1 MTAYV
6 FVPLLAF
13 AWMIGTAVESL
24 AAAFFLAVLESSGN
38 PTARPV
44 NWRGPSF
51 RSWMRDGI
59 EWPEGTIGDH
69 LGKGL
74 YLGYIV
80 LLWGAPAIL
89 LGRLVGGPTVWA
101 TVVAGAA
108 FWLLLPIGLL
118 SSMSSVS
125 RWTPFRPGLLV
136 AYGRRPLATLSFY
149 VLSAPVLAA
158 LVFCFELVLIHPTRM
173 TVGGTLALAPVGVLV
188 FFLYARLL
196 GRFGLVLSY
205 AFPEEPMEDEEEEA
219 RTKRRRRKKRRRPI
233 NAYDPRTRMFSPT
246 EEIPDEPPLGSQPP
260 EMQGIETPYDG
271 VVTGYG
277 VDYSGDPAPVEEP
290 KPAPVIHTFD
300 DEDDEP
306 IIVAPPPEISTDRQR
321 IAETL
326 AASTEREL
334 TLHAPSRIPEPDPA
348 RAYGVDTVAFLF
360 DVNTIGPWVA
370 LTAGVMLMSVIQRG
384 LDLLRPE

>member
-13 AWMIGTAVESL
+13 AWMIGAAVESL
-24 AAAFFLAVLESSGN
+24 AAAFFLAVLESSAS

-44 NWRGPSF
+44 SWRGPSF

-69 LGKGL
+69 FGKGF

-80 LLWGAPAIL
+80 LLWGGPAFV
-89 LGRLVGGPTVWA
+89 LGRLVGGTTVWA
-101 TVVAGAA
+101 TVVTGAA
-108 FWLLLPIGLL
+108 FWLLFPIGLL

-125 RWTPFRPGLLV
+125 RWTPFRPGLFV
-136 AYGRRPLATLSFY
+136 AYARRPLASLSFY
-149 VLSAPVLAA
+149 VLSAPVLAG
-158 LVFCFELVLIHPTRM
+158 LVVCFDLVLIHPTRM
-173 TVGGTLALAPVGVLV
+173 AVGGTLALAPVGVLM
-188 FFLYARLL
+188 FFIYARLL

-205 AFPEEPMEDEEEEA
+205 AFPEDSAEEEEEA
-219 RTKRRRRKKRRRPI
+219 RPKRRRRKKRRRPI
-233 NAYDPRTRMFSPT
+233 NAYDPQTRMFSPT
-246 EEIPDEPPLGSQPP
+246 EEISDEPPLGSQPP

-277 VDYSGDPAPVEEP
+277 VDYSGNPAPIEAP
-290 KPAPVIHTFD
+290 KPAPVIHKFD

-306 IIVAPPPEISTDRQR
+306 IIVAPPPEISADRQQV
-321 IAETL
+321 AEML

-334 TLHAPSRIPEPDPA
+334 TLHAPSRVAEPP
-348 RAYGVDTVAFLF
+348 RAYGADTVAFLF
-360 DVNTIGPWVA
+360 NVNTVGPWVA
-370 LTAGVMLMSVIQRG
+370 LTAGVMLMSVLQRG